1 MVSSSNLAE
10 LRTAQPKLVL
20 LTIVYIFERQDTDI
34 SLDTQHPG
42 SIQDIVE
49 ITRDHTEDEDSVYK
63 SRGDTLNPV
72 DDKDDET
79 VWQKKHNADHSMDKE
94 LGKMKL

>member
-1 MVSSSNLAE
+1 MINI
-10 LRTAQPKLVL
+10 L
-20 LTIVYIFERQDTDI
+20 LTIVYIFERQDTNI

-49 ITRDHTEDEDSVYK
+49 ITRDTHDEDSVYK
-63 SRGDTLNPV
+63 SRGDTSNPV
-72 DDKDDET
+72 DDKEDEI
-79 VWQKKHNADHSMDKE
+79 VLQKKDNADHSMGKE